1 MIKRKR
7 KERNEMSIIQGIKQ
21 IGVPVKDLDRAIEF
35 YREQLGCPLLFTTAH
50 MAFFDCNGVRLLLTL
65 PENEKYTQS
74 SVIYFDV
81 EDIQSSYEKMK
92 ANGVHFTAEPHV
104 VGKMDDM
111 ESWMV
116 FFEDTEGNTHALV
129 SEVRV

>member
-1 MIKRKR
+1 M
-7 KERNEMSIIQGIKQ
+7 IQGINQ

>member
-1 MIKRKR
+1 
-7 KERNEMSIIQGIKQ
+7 MSIIQGIKQ
-21 IGVPVKDLDRAIEF
+21 IGVPVKDLARAIDF
-35 YREQLGCPLLFTTAH
+35 YREQLGRPLLFTTAS
-50 MAFFDCNGVRLLLTL
+50 MAFFDCDGVRLLLTL
-65 PENEKYTQS
+65 PENEKFTHS

-92 ANGVHFTAEPHV
+92 ENDVHFVDEPHMV
-104 VGKMDDM
+104 AKMDDV

-129 SEVRV
+129 SEVRI

>member
-1 MIKRKR
+1 M
-7 KERNEMSIIQGIKQ
+7 IQGIKQ
-21 IGVPVKDLDRAIEF
+21 IGVPVKDLDRAIDF
-35 YREQLGCPLLFTTAH
+35 YREQLGHPLLFTTAH

-65 PENEKYTQS
+65 PENEKYTQC
-74 SVIYFDV
+74 SVIYFEVD
-81 EDIQSSYEKMK
+81 DIQSSYEKMK
-92 ANGVHFTAEPHV
+92 DNGVHFVGEPHV

-129 SEVRV
+129 SEVKV

>member
-1 MIKRKR
+1 M
-7 KERNEMSIIQGIKQ
+7 NMIQGIKQ
-21 IGVPVKDLDRAIEF
+21 IGIPVKDLDRAIEF
-35 YREQLGCPLLFTTAH
+35 YREQLGHPLLFTTDH

-65 PENEKYTQS
+65 PENEKYTQC

-92 ANGVHFTAEPHV
+92 NNGVHFTDDPHV
-104 VGKMDDM
+104 VGKMDDI

-129 SEVRV
+129 SEVSNKA